1 MRPKKQET
9 RTERI
14 SCRVTKQEKGEIE
27 DFATEQELS
36 VGQVLR
42 KAVKLYIK
50 GLLDDYDV
58 GQFDD

>member
-1 MRPKKQET
+1 MRPKKKDP

-14 SCRVTKQEKGEIE
+14 SCRVTKQEKSDIE
-27 DFATEQELS
+27 DFAIEQELT

-42 KAVKLYIK
+42 KAVKLYIN

-58 GQFDD
+58 GQFDN